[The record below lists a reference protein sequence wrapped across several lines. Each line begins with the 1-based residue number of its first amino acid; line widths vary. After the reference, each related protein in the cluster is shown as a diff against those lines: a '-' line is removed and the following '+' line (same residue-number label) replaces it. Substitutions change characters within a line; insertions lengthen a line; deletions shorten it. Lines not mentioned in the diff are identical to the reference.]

1 MAGSWESFVLKFG
14 PCWACRP
21 RACVAD
27 ALGLAQTFWHLRCRL
42 EHVQLLLPLFAADF
56 TFSIYF
62 DSKVFPSLWW
72 RISCAPFRGYNMAAL
87 ACESER
93 MTEHFQ
99 VLLDQVLPEHLQKLL
114 RTLST
119 S

>member
-1 MAGSWESFVLKFG
+1 MKAGRWELAAETLDLVEPGLITYNCVLRS
-14 PCWACRP
+14 CVTCTRP
-21 RACVAD
+21 RWPRWPR
-27 ALGLAQTFWHLRCRL
+27 WHFTL
-42 EHVQLLLPLFAADF
+42 QLLGEMSKAAILAD
-56 TFSIYF
+56 
-62 DSKVFPSLWW
+62 L
-72 RISCAPFRGYNMAAL
+72 ISYNMAAL